1 MRYDGKWYELPRQD
15 GESVAAFLM
24 RLLATAESRAET
36 LSWLTSAGS
45 MPGRPAPPRNDERAD
60 GLPPSRRGFQPAR
73 QPRATPVVAGRH
85 TFHTACNTTRHDT
98 SRVVPALPA
107 GRRRLRGV
115 GGSRSSRRRQWRRKA
130 CAARRSP
137 APRGQERMADGRRRR
152 LAYDSSPTTGT
163 IRVKLTL
170 SESGSGT
177 FFRPLSAHHRR
188 FCRQG

>member
-85 TFHTACNTTRHDT
+85 TFHTACNTTRAASCPRFPPDGDVCVELADPGH
-98 SRVVPALPA
+98 RVDDNGDERLAPRDDRQ
-107 GRRRLRGV
+107 RR
-115 GGSRSSRRRQWRRKA
+115 
-130 CAARRSP
+130 AARKGWP
-137 APRGQERMADGRRRR
+137 TAAVVG
-152 LAYDSSPTTGT
+152 SPTTARPRQARSG
-163 IRVKLTL
+163 L
-170 SESGSGT
+170 S
-177 FFRPLSAHHRR
+177 
-188 FCRQG
+188 